1 MSALTLDQILTLFE
15 EYVRQTGQRLDVLL
29 IGRLAMYAY
38 GSSEAQTD
46 DVDAELRQD
55 VERVG
60 AFLKQHGIPSNL
72 SENISGWSIVSLPP
86 GYRDRTKMLHEREN
100 LRVAV
105 LEPTDFVISKLRR
118 GTEQDFTD
126 AEFVARRYG
135 VNRQAVQTA
144 ADAALAASPKDT
156 ALFVFR
162 KAVNLFLQRLAQ

>member
-1 MSALTLDQILTLFE
+1 MSALTLDHILTLFE

-46 DVDAELRQD
+46 DVDAELRQG

-60 AFLKQHGIPSNL
+60 TFLKQHGIPSNL
-72 SENISGWSIVSLPP
+72 SENISGGSIVSLPP

-135 VNRQAVQTA
+135 VNRQAVQAA

-162 KAVNLFLQRLAQ
+162 KAVDLFLHRLAQ

>member
-1 MSALTLDQILTLFE
+1 MSALTLDHILTLFE

-46 DVDAELRQD
+46 DVNAELRQD

-86 GYRDRTKMLHEREN
+86 GYRNRTKMLHEREN

-135 VNRQAVQTA
+135 VNRQVVQAA

-162 KAVNLFLQRLAQ
+162 KAVDLFLQRLAQ

>member
-1 MSALTLDQILTLFE
+1 
-15 EYVRQTGQRLDVLL
+15 
-29 IGRLAMYAY
+29 
-38 GSSEAQTD
+38 
-46 DVDAELRQD
+46 
-55 VERVG
+55 
-60 AFLKQHGIPSNL
+60 
-72 SENISGWSIVSLPP
+72 
-86 GYRDRTKMLHEREN
+86 MLHEREN

-135 VNRQAVQTA
+135 VNRQAVQAA

-162 KAVNLFLQRLAQ
+162 KAVDLFLHRLAQ